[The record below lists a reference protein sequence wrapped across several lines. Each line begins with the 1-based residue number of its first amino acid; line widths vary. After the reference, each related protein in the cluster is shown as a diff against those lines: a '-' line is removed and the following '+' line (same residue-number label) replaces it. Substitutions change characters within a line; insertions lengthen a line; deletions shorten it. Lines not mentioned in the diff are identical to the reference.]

1 MLNIV
6 SELKEAINHM
16 SDIMETSNLIMSTP
30 VKVAAP
36 TNEVLQA
43 RQRVLAAIEQG
54 ALFTIE
60 EKGRI
65 ISYIIT
71 NPAAASS
78 YDHIHNDNI
87 RRAWLCNAAL
97 GELG

>member
-1 MLNIV
+1 
-6 SELKEAINHM
+6 M
-16 SDIMETSNLIMSTP
+16 SDIMETSNLVMSAP

-36 TNEVLQA
+36 TDEVPQA
-43 RQRVLAAIEQG
+43 RQCVLAAIEQD

-78 YDHIHNDNI
+78 YDHIHNDDI
-87 RRAWLCNAAL
+87 QRAWLRNAAL
-97 GELG
+97 GE

>member
-1 MLNIV
+1 M

-16 SDIMETSNLIMSTP
+16 LDIMETSNLVMSAP

-36 TNEVLQA
+36 TDEVLQA
-43 RQRVLAAIEQG
+43 RQRVLTAIKQD
-54 ALFTIE
+54 ASFTIE

-71 NPAAASS
+71 NPAATSS
-78 YDHIHNDNI
+78 YDHIHNDDI

-97 GELG
+97 GE

>member
-1 MLNIV
+1 MLNIM

-16 SDIMETSNLIMSTP
+16 LDIMETSNLIMSAP

-36 TNEVLQA
+36 TYEVLQA
-43 RQRVLAAIEQG
+43 HQCVLAAIEQD
-54 ALFTIE
+54 ASFTIE

-65 ISYIIT
+65 ISYIII

-78 YDHIHNDNI
+78 YDHIHNDDI
-87 RRAWLCNAAL
+87 WRAWLRNAAL
-97 GELG
+97 GE